1 MNKRTYWI
9 LGGLAVLAA
18 VAVFYWTSSSAR
30 EVEVVQVQD
39 REVVEVYVATGRIEA
54 PRTSELGVDV
64 AGTVERIAVEEGAE
78 VAQGDALVELRPR
91 NAELA
96 VDQAE
101 ARVQTLR
108 SELEEIRRG
117 ATDADIRAAQSEV
130 DQFAST
136 LEQAKRELERTEKLY
151 EREAATEQEL
161 EQARTSVEQA
171 EAQLANAEA
180 RLERLREKPLP
191 EQVQAARSRLQQAE
205 VDLERA
211 RDDIAETVVRAP
223 FDGLVLEINA
233 DEGERVTPNQTVARM
248 ADMSSAEIYA
258 EVDEDYFGRLEPG
271 QPVTL
276 IFPSMPEETFPAKV
290 ERVGP
295 EISTDRGVVGVHITP
310 EDLPENAFPG
320 LTVDANI
327 EVARLEE
334 ALAAPTE
341 AVVRNPSGTYVLTID
356 DGTATRTPVDIR
368 ARGDRWMALEGI
380 DSGTRIIRNAAR
392 VEVGETVAPAAGG
405 GG

>member
-1 MNKRTYWI
+1 
-9 LGGLAVLAA
+9 
-18 VAVFYWTSSSAR
+18 
-30 EVEVVQVQD
+30 VEVKN

-54 PRTSELGVDV
+54 PRTSDLGVDV

-78 VAQGDALVELRPR
+78 VAQGDAVVELRPR

-96 VDQAE
+96 VEQAE

-108 SELEEIRRG
+108 SELAEIRRG

-171 EAQLANAEA
+171 QAQLDNAEA

-191 EQVQAARSRLQQAE
+191 EQVQAARSRLEQAK

-211 RDDIAETVVRAP
+211 RNDVAETVVRAP

-233 DEGERVTPNQTVARM
+233 DDGERVTPNQTVARM
-248 ADMSSAEIYA
+248 ADMSSAEVYA

-276 IFPSMPEETFPAKV
+276 IFPSMPEETFPAEI

-295 EISTDRGVVGVHITP
+295 EISTDRGVVGVHIAP
-310 EDLPENAFPG
+310 ENLPENAFPG

-327 EVARLEE
+327 EVARLDK

-341 AVVRNPSGTYVLTID
+341 AVVRDPKGTYVLTIE

-380 DSGTRIIRNAAR
+380 EAGTRIIRNAAR
-392 VEVGETVAPAAGG
+392 VEIGESVAPAAGG